1 MTYAAKSARRGR
13 KPAVG
18 GRYPQSHAPVSGTQ
32 PGGILNRTAAVKLL
46 ASWFGTGLI
55 LRRWRG
61 SDAGSGT
68 VGALLA
74 LGMALSLGAAWGWGA
89 QAAAAT
95 VVTGASVWAG
105 GAAASRAGEDDPAW
119 VVIDEAAG
127 AFIAVIGVGW
137 AAALG
142 GFIVFRVADAT
153 KRFPLVRMAE
163 RLPGGWGITADDV
176 AAGLWGLA
184 AAWLIHWLIG

>member
-1 MTYAAKSARRGR
+1 MDG
-13 KPAVG
+13 
-18 GRYPQSHAPVSGTQ
+18 
-32 PGGILNRTAAVKLL
+32 NAAVKLL

-74 LGMALSLGAAWGWGA
+74 LAMALPLGALGWGA
-89 QAAAAT
+89 QVAAAAA
-95 VVTGASVWAG
+95 VAGMSVWAG
-105 GAAASRAGEDDPAW
+105 GAAAAGAGEDDPGW

-127 AFIAVIGVGW
+127 TFIAVIGVGW

-142 GFIVFRVADAT
+142 GFIVFRAADIT

-176 AAGLWGLA
+176 VAGLWGLA
-184 AAWLIHWLIG
+184 AARLLHWLIG

>member
-1 MTYAAKSARRGR
+1 MVKPGRRR
-13 KPAVG
+13 PL
-18 GRYPQSHAPVSGTQ
+18 PSTLTPVWSGTR
-32 PGGILNRTAAVKLL
+32 PGGNLDRTAAVKLL
-46 ASWFGTGLI
+46 ASWFGTGLV

-68 VGALLA
+68 LGALLA
-74 LGMALSLGAAWGWGA
+74 LAMAMALGALGWWA
-89 QAAAAT
+89 QAAAAVA
-95 VVTGASVWAG
+95 VVGMSVWAG
-105 GAAASRAGEDDPAW
+105 GAAASRAGEDDPGW

-142 GFIVFRVADAT
+142 GFIVFRAADIT

-176 AAGLWGLA
+176 VAGLWGLA
-184 AAWLIHWLIG
+184 AARLLHWLIG

>member
-1 MTYAAKSARRGR
+1 M
-13 KPAVG
+13 
-18 GRYPQSHAPVSGTQ
+18 
-32 PGGILNRTAAVKLL
+32 NRTAAVKLL

-74 LGMALSLGAAWGWGA
+74 LGMALPLGAAWGWGA
-89 QAAAAT
+89 QAAVAM

-105 GAAASRAGEDDPAW
+105 GAAASEAGEDDPAW

-137 AAALG
+137 AAAVG

-153 KRFPLVRMAE
+153 KSFPLVRRAE
-163 RLPGGWGITADDV
+163 RLPGGWGITADDA